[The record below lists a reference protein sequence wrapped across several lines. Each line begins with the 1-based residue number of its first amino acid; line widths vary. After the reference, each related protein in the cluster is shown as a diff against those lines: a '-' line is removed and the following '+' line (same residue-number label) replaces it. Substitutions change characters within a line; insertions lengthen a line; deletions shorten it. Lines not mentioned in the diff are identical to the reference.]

1 MFNDVY
7 KVDIHDGKLDKYV
20 ATPLTKT
27 QSTLE
32 AQGNGVEVV
41 GIHPDTYRIEIYIY
55 NKNLPSEIFTGSSC
69 AQSSIDCVEVIAKSE
84 KKEIFNKDW
93 TFWKTTEWDEIL
105 DLVSFNKAS
114 STLTTIETADKDV
127 SGVYE
132 TNLRTGKRKLL
143 YRNKINNISYAH
155 VDEEGVVYGARFLEG
170 GYPASAFFQS

>member
-1 MFNDVY
+1 MSIYSQMTDSRSPGKMKFMEGD
-7 KVDIHDGKLDKYV
+7 DDFWEWRQGSRGTPGTLQQFIPDGRGGFV
-20 ATPLTKT
+20 
-27 QSTLE
+27 E
-32 AQGNGVEVV
+32 GNE
-41 GIHPDTYRIEIYIY
+41 
-55 NKNLPSEIFTGSSC
+55 
-69 AQSSIDCVEVIAKSE
+69 
-84 KKEIFNKDW
+84 
-93 TFWKTTEWDEIL
+93 L

-170 GYPASAFFQS
+170 GYPASVFFKVP